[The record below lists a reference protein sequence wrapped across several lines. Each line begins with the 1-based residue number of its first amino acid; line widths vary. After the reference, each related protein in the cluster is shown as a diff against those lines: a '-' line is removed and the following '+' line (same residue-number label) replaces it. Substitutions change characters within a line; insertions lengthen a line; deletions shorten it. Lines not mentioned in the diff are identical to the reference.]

1 MVAETEL
8 HGSRR
13 MRAIERVLERVEY
26 SLSFC
31 RAPRKFTASGLTGPL
46 DEVGGLID
54 DAHSD
59 GATSGAWCHDFDAPR
74 PDEEDAL
81 VQTAF
86 EIVVAEAVHE
96 VCEWFRVDGR
106 MLVDPHGSQQIPVF
120 DISVHA
126 ARAIWEL
133 TRPSMTTEVDA

>member
-1 MVAETEL
+1 MTIEEEL
-8 HGSRR
+8 GEDTQ
-13 MRAIERVLERVEY
+13 AQFIQRVLNRVGYE
-26 SLSFC
+26 LSFC

-59 GATSGAWCHDFDAPR
+59 GAIDGAWYHDFDAPR

-86 EIVVAEAVHE
+86 EIAVAEAVHE

-106 MLVDPHGSQQIPVF
+106 VLFDPHALRYQVPIF
-120 DISVHA
+120 NISVQA
-126 ARAIWEL
+126 AQSVWEL
-133 TRPSMTTEVDA
+133 TRPVTRSEED